1 MPVFKLIVGLG
12 NPGSK
17 YEETRHN
24 AGYLLLD
31 EIARGYGAGFT
42 AEKKFQGE
50 TARVMID
57 SRDIRLLKPTTFMNL
72 SGESV
77 MAMANFY
84 RIEPEHIL
92 VAHDELDLLP
102 GTVRLK
108 QGGGHGGH
116 NGLRDII
123 KHLGR
128 DFWRVRL
135 GIGHPGDAK
144 QVSSFVLKRAPKS
157 ESDLLLRCVDDVM
170 REMPNIVND
179 RMNMAMNTLHTKEKK
194 PDTKTDKAAGSETKS
209 K

>member
-1 MPVFKLIVGLG
+1 MLCYWPVFKLIVGLG
-12 NPGSK
+12 NPGSR

-24 AGYLLLD
+24 AGFLLLD
-31 EIARGYGAGFT
+31 EIARGYSASFT

-57 SRDIRLLKPTTFMNL
+57 SRDVRLLKPTTFMNL

-77 MAMANFY
+77 QAMASFY
-84 RIEPEHIL
+84 RIEAEQIL

-144 QVSSFVLKRAPKS
+144 QVSNFVLKRAPKS
-157 ESDLLLRCVDDVM
+157 ESDLLLRCIDDVM
-170 REMPNIVND
+170 REIPNIVND
-179 RMNMAMNTLHTKEKK
+179 RMNVAMNTLHVKEKK
-194 PDTKTDKAAGSETKS
+194 PVAKAEKPAGSE
-209 K
+209 

>member
-1 MPVFKLIVGLG
+1 MFKLIVGLG

-24 AGYLLLD
+24 AGFQLLD
-31 EIARGYGAGFT
+31 EIARGYSVNFS
-42 AEKKFQGE
+42 AEKKFQGD
-50 TARVMID
+50 TSRVMID
-57 SRDIRLLKPTTFMNL
+57 GHDIRLLKPSTFMNL

-84 RIEPEHIL
+84 RIDPEQIL

-108 QGGGHGGH
+108 KGGGHGGH

-128 DFWRVRL
+128 EFWRVRL

-144 QVSSFVLKRAPKS
+144 QVSNFVLKRAPSS
-157 ESDLLLRCVDDVM
+157 ENELLVRCIDDVM
-170 REMPNIVND
+170 REIPNIVTD
-179 RMNMAMNTLHTKEKK
+179 QMNKAMNTLHSKEKK
-194 PDTKTDKAAGSETKS
+194 PDSKAEKPAGTDKQ
-209 K
+209 

>member
-1 MPVFKLIVGLG
+1 MFKLIVGLG

-24 AGYLLLD
+24 AGFLLLD
-31 EIARGYGAGFT
+31 EVARGYSAGFT

-50 TARVMID
+50 TSRVMID
-57 SRDIRLLKPTTFMNL
+57 NRDIRLLKPTTFMNL

-77 MAMANFY
+77 QAMASFY
-84 RIEPEHIL
+84 RIEPEQIL

-123 KHLGR
+123 KHMGR
-128 DFWRVRL
+128 DFWRIRL

-144 QVSSFVLKRAPKS
+144 QVSNFVLKRAPKS
-157 ESDLLLRCVDDVM
+157 ESELLLRCIDDVM

-179 RMNMAMNTLHTKEKK
+179 RMNVAMNTLHVKEKK
-194 PDTKTDKAAGSETKS
+194 TGKKPASE
-209 K
+209 

>member
-1 MPVFKLIVGLG
+1 VPVFKLIVGLG
-12 NPGSK
+12 NPGSN
-17 YEETRHN
+17 YQDTRHN
-24 AGYLLLD
+24 AGYMLLD
-31 EIARGYGAGFT
+31 EIARGYSANFS

-50 TARVMID
+50 TARVLIEG
-57 SRDIRLLKPTTFMNL
+57 RDIRLLKPTTFMNL

-84 RIEPEHIL
+84 RIEPAQIL

-108 QGGGHGGH
+108 SSGGHGGH

-135 GIGHPGDAK
+135 GIGHPGEAR
-144 QVSSFVLKRAPKS
+144 QVSGFVLKRAPKS
-157 ESDLLLRCVDDVM
+157 ENELLLRCIDDVM
-170 REMPNIVND
+170 REVPNIVTD
-179 RMNMAMNTLHTKEKK
+179 QVDKAMNTLHTK
-194 PDTKTDKAAGSETKS
+194 DK
-209 K
+209 

>member
-1 MPVFKLIVGLG
+1 VFKLIVGLG

-24 AGYLLLD
+24 AGFWLVG
-31 EIARGYGAGFT
+31 EIARGYSASFS

-50 TARVMID
+50 AARVIID

-77 MAMANFY
+77 AAMANFY
-84 RIEPEHIL
+84 RIEPEQIL

-108 QGGGHGGH
+108 KGGGHGGH

-135 GIGHPGDAK
+135 GIGHPGDAR
-144 QVSSFVLKRAPKS
+144 QVSNFVLKRAPKS
-157 ESDLLLRCVDDVM
+157 ESELLIRCIDDVM
-170 REMPNIVND
+170 REMPNIVGG
-179 RMNMAMNTLHTKEKK
+179 RIEVAMNTLHQKEKK
-194 PDTKTDKAAGSETKS
+194 PAKKDHKPPAEKSSTDK
-209 K
+209 